1 MGRFHLGF
9 NPLMRIPVVSPD
21 PLKRGE
27 GSGPDREGGGPGR
40 PNARPG
46 LTKVYPTPPRPV
58 ETPDGTDG
66 PPWEPGR
73 LVFPSLDGPMVRRP
87 GPFGSS
93 RVYPPR
99 WERGRPDGRDHI
111 QSLSVHFQST
121 CGSTFSPRGPPRAV
135 HIRLWHSTPDG
146 VNHAELC
153 DGHVEIHGPNV
164 IRIKYGGSLGGGPD
178 VSWGGLSN
186 LPSGHSRRG
195 IPCQRRPRPGEK
207 LSGVSAFVGVKGE
220 DIRTLRAK
228 RPEASAV
235 CRKAPGP
242 RPHPVPVSHTQLHA
256 IPMESTYT
264 PHVLHVRGHAQSTYV
279 EPRGPHG
286 VQRRRG

>member
-1 MGRFHLGF
+1 LPWTPKSESLPNMQTPGKSSRRGLRTRGIRGFGGWNPGGKVSFLSDFTPHAHPGRISG
-9 NPLMRIPVVSPD
+9 PP
-21 PLKRGE
+21 KKGGGE
-27 GSGPDREGGGPGR
+27 GSGPDREGEGVR
-40 PNARPG
+40 ACRCKIWM
-46 LTKVYPTPPRPV
+46 TKVYPTPPRPV

-99 WERGRPDGRDHI
+99 WEGAVRTVETTF
-111 QSLSVHFQST
+111 SHFQPLSDT

-153 DGHVEIHGPNV
+153 DGHVEIHGPK
-164 IRIKYGGSLGGGPD
+164 RIKYGGSLGGGPD

-195 IPCQRRPRPGEK
+195 IPSPAG
-207 LSGVSAFVGVKGE
+207 
-220 DIRTLRAK
+220 
-228 RPEASAV
+228 
-235 CRKAPGP
+235 
-242 RPHPVPVSHTQLHA
+242 
-256 IPMESTYT
+256 
-264 PHVLHVRGHAQSTYV
+264 
-279 EPRGPHG
+279 
-286 VQRRRG
+286 

>member
-93 RVYPPR
+93 RVYPHGGNGAVR
-99 WERGRPDGRDHI
+99 TVETTF
-111 QSLSVHFQST
+111 SHFQST
-121 CGSTFSPRGPPRAV
+121 FSHMWV
-135 HIRLWHSTPDG
+135 HI
-146 VNHAELC
+146 
-153 DGHVEIHGPNV
+153 
-164 IRIKYGGSLGGGPD
+164 
-178 VSWGGLSN
+178 
-186 LPSGHSRRG
+186 
-195 IPCQRRPRPGEK
+195 
-207 LSGVSAFVGVKGE
+207 
-220 DIRTLRAK
+220 
-228 RPEASAV
+228 
-235 CRKAPGP
+235 
-242 RPHPVPVSHTQLHA
+242 
-256 IPMESTYT
+256 
-264 PHVLHVRGHAQSTYV
+264 QSTWT
-279 EPRGPHG
+279 PTCSPHTSMAFNA
-286 VQRRRG
+286 RWCKSCRTM